1 MKKIVIATIIASAAL
16 ALAGCNSKPE
26 AAGTSEPA
34 AAPAKQTISDASKAT
49 IDALTPEKLVDVVRS
64 AKDSEYIYAD
74 KRLAAVLKST
84 TDEKL
89 VQNVTE
95 NRLPF
100 GEAMFEA
107 NMAKLRLKK

>member
-16 ALAGCNSKPE
+16 ALGGCNSE
-26 AAGTSEPA
+26 AASTSEPA
-34 AAPAKQTISDASKAT
+34 AAPVKQTISDASKAT
-49 IDALTPEKLVDVVRS
+49 IDALTPEKLVDFVRS
-64 AKDSEYIYAD
+64 AKGSEYIYAD